1 MKLTKKRLIVN
12 SQKKNDWLYLGR
24 IDRAVFHYIRMT
36 NLIENFG
43 YLGLLLFCFFA
54 ATVLPVSS
62 EAALAAALA
71 LKMPTIPALAF
82 ATVGNCAGIVFNYW
96 VGSKVEEK
104 LLHQHLQKKA
114 LARTYKIMQRW
125 GKWSLALSWLPV
137 IGDPLTYLA
146 GVLRMNFY
154 LFFIVAA
161 VLRFLRYLVIVKF
174 F

>member
-1 MKLTKKRLIVN
+1 
-12 SQKKNDWLYLGR
+12 
-24 IDRAVFHYIRMT
+24 MT

-54 ATVLPVSS
+54 ATILPVSS

-71 LKMPTIPALAF
+71 MKMPAIPALTF
-82 ATVGNCAGIVFNYW
+82 ATVGNCAGMVCNYW

-104 LLHQHLQKKA
+104 LLHQHLQKRA
-114 LARTYKIMQRW
+114 LARAYSIMQRW
-125 GKWSLALSWLPV
+125 GKWALLLSWLPV
-137 IGDPLTYLA
+137 IGDPITYLA

-154 LFFIVAA
+154 LFFAAAA
-161 VLRFLRYLVIVKF
+161 VLRFLRYLVIAGF